1 VPEEWVIS
9 YAPRD
14 DAKPEAEI
22 ATLANIYK
30 FVLDSANKNA
40 AGVTSTNGDD
50 ATKGSNDDR
59 ASGVISDR

>member
-14 DAKPEAEI
+14 DATPEAEI
-22 ATLANIYK
+22 ATLAYIYK
-30 FVLDSANKNA
+30 FVFDAANKNA

-50 ATKGSNDDR
+50 AMKGSNDDR
-59 ASGVISDR
+59 ASGIISDR